1 MLTDTECR
9 KAKPRDRDYKL
20 SDAQGPYLFVTKAGG
35 KSWRMKY
42 RYAGK
47 EKRLTFGPYPEVTL
61 LEAREK
67 RDAARRLLRDGQDP
81 AVVKKQRAA
90 LLHTNSAATFES
102 FARRWHTLQLGRW
115 TPHHAEDVL
124 HSLVSW
130 VFPDIGRMP
139 LAAIT
144 VPLVLQT
151 LRKIE
156 DRGAIETAKRARQRI
171 SAIFVLAI
179 SEGAAD
185 TDPAALVGKALKPL
199 KSMNGLG

>member
-67 RDAARRLLRDGQDP
+67 RDAARRLLRLHGRRQH
-81 AVVKKQRAA
+81 AHQQQRLACRQQCLHAA
-90 LLHTNSAATFES
+90 RTGT
-102 FARRWHTLQLGRW
+102 
-115 TPHHAEDVL
+115 
-124 HSLVSW
+124 
-130 VFPDIGRMP
+130 
-139 LAAIT
+139 
-144 VPLVLQT
+144 
-151 LRKIE
+151 
-156 DRGAIETAKRARQRI
+156 
-171 SAIFVLAI
+171 
-179 SEGAAD
+179 
-185 TDPAALVGKALKPL
+185 
-199 KSMNGLG
+199 